1 MDTTGQQKFGFSIEN
16 DASKE
21 IDENADSDSVIES
34 SSDDE
39 HASVAIPSETRVQES
54 VQRQSPR
61 INEPATEPSVKKRD
75 RCVIS

>member
-1 MDTTGQQKFGFSIEN
+1 MDTTGQQKIGFLFEDDS
-16 DASKE
+16 SKE
-21 IDENADSDSVIES
+21 IDENADSDSIIES

-54 VQRQSPR
+54 VQRQTPR

-75 RCVIS
+75 KCVIS